1 MAASWQ
7 SLTLVLCNNNNKKT
21 TYQPVTIS
29 EKLSTIFFSI
39 QVKRSL
45 ASRLKCL
52 FYNCPLNYDS
62 LFPDGALPS
71 TCTQSLLVQSYSAS
85 CWSHYPHPY
94 LRLQRGN
101 PKEEIFP
108 PSLQQF
114 FGDVICGLNL
124 SLPRKRESLFEG
136 AVYTIWVSCSW
147 LLHFSMWQSEQSH
160 NAFSAGL
167 KTAHRPELPLYYLKL
182 HRWLVKFN
190 WLVL

>member
-1 MAASWQ
+1 MFSV
-7 SLTLVLCNNNNKKT
+7 TKKQ

-29 EKLSTIFFSI
+29 EEYYFFSI

-45 ASRLKCL
+45 ASRLKCW

-71 TCTQSLLVQSYSAS
+71 TCTQSLLVQSYSTS

-94 LRLQRGN
+94 FRLQKGN
-101 PKEEIFP
+101 PNEEIFP

-124 SLPRKRESLFEG
+124 SLPRKRGNHYSRVLYIQSG
-136 AVYTIWVSCSW
+136 SAAAGYCTSPCGR
-147 LLHFSMWQSEQSH
+147 QSEATMLS
-160 NAFSAGL
+160 
-167 KTAHRPELPLYYLKL
+167 LPD
-182 HRWLVKFN
+182 
-190 WLVL
+190 

>member
-7 SLTLVLCNNNNKKT
+7 SLTLVLCNKKT
-21 TYQPVTIS
+21 N
-29 EKLSTIFFSI
+29 LSACCYFWEAEYYFFSI

-45 ASRLKCL
+45 ASRLKCW

-71 TCTQSLLVQSYSAS
+71 TCTQSLLVQSYSTS

-94 LRLQRGN
+94 FRLQKGN

-114 FGDVICGLNL
+114 FWWRNMWAELEFTE
-124 SLPRKRESLFEG
+124 KERESLFEG

-147 LLHFSMWQSEQSH
+147 LLHFSMWQTERSH

-167 KTAHRPELPLYYLKL
+167 KTAHRPELPLHYLKL